1 MNTTNIGLNGSL
13 LLGLQSMN
21 AQQVA
26 IQTVGNNISNVNTP
40 GYARQRA
47 NLTND
52 EVTYGGSE
60 VGTGVSVS
68 NIESL
73 RSSLL
78 DSLVQQSLGDQGYAD
93 NSASLT
99 SSTQSALGEIFTST
113 SGSGSSSSVDTSSG
127 AIQTAF
133 SNFFGALQT
142 LASTPSDSTAR
153 EQVVQEGTALATSI
167 SGAYTRLQ
175 QAQSQIASDAG
186 SVTTQINQLATSI
199 ASLNQQI
206 TQVQA
211 SGGTAGDLVDARTA
225 DINTLSGLVNVTVA
239 NQSNGSVNISLADA
253 PTVSLVTGSNGGG
266 AGSTQT
272 LSVSYNANAAT
283 PLTVSAS
290 TYGALGSGIPSSGS
304 LGAHLDVAN
313 NVIGSPGASGDT
325 GLLGSLDDITSQLIS
340 QVNTQSKAGYDLNGT
355 AGTDFFSG
363 TGAASIAVS
372 STVAANPS
380 LIAAGNGTGP
390 LDGSNALA
398 MAQIQNSSSIIP
410 AFQSMVSGLGATVS
424 SAASNQTT
432 QDQLTQQ
439 LQTQQ
444 QSVSGVS
451 IDEEMTNLISFQQAY
466 AASAR
471 FLTTISNLYGTL
483 MSEGTTT

>member
-1 MNTTNIGLNGSL
+1 MSNNINIGLNASL
-13 LLGLQSMN
+13 LMGLQSMN

-47 NLTND
+47 NLSNADT
-52 EVTYGGSE
+52 VYGNQE
-60 VGTGVSVS
+60 VGTGVNVTD
-68 NIESL
+68 IESL

-78 DSLVQQSLGDQGYAD
+78 DGLVQQSLGDQGYAD
-93 NSASLT
+93 NSSSL
-99 SSTQSALGEIFTST
+99 SSAVQSALGEEFTAA
-113 SGSGSSSSVDTSSG
+113 SSSSSGASDSSSG
-127 AIQTAF
+127 AVQSAF
-133 SNFFGALQT
+133 ASFFSSLQT
-142 LASTPSDSTAR
+142 LASTPNDPTAR
-153 EQVVQEGTALATSI
+153 QQVVQDGASLATSI
-167 SGAYTRLQ
+167 SGAYSRLQ
-175 QAQSQIASDAG
+175 QAQSQIATDAG
-186 SVTTQINQLATSI
+186 SVVTQINQLSTSI

-211 SGGTAGDLVDARTA
+211 SGGTANDLIDTRTSDVD
-225 DINTLSGLVNVTVA
+225 TLSGLVNVNVSNQA
-239 NQSNGSVNISLADA
+239 NGAVNITLADA
-253 PTVSLVTGSNGGG
+253 PSVSLVTGSDGGG

-272 LSVSYNANAAT
+272 LSVAYNANSAT

-290 TYGALGSGIPSSGS
+290 TAGPLGTGIPSSGS
-304 LGAHLDVAN
+304 LGAHLDVVN
-313 NVIGSPGASGDT
+313 NVIGSPGSSGDT
-325 GLLGSLDDITSQLIS
+325 GLLGSLDDITAQLIS
-340 QVNTQSKAGYDLNGT
+340 QVNTQSEQGYDLNGT
-355 AGTDFFSG
+355 KGTAFFTG
-363 TGAASIAVS
+363 IGAASIAVNP
-372 STVAANPS
+372 TVAADPS

-390 LDGSNALA
+390 LDGSNAVA
-398 MAQIQNSSSIIP
+398 MANIQNSSNIIP
-410 AFQSMVSGLGATVS
+410 AFQTMVSNLGETVS
-424 SAASNQTT
+424 TAASNQST

-451 IDEEMTNLISFQQAY
+451 IDEEMTNLISYQQAY

>member
-93 NSASLT
+93 NSAS
-99 SSTQSALGEIFTST
+99 
-113 SGSGSSSSVDTSSG
+113 GSSSSVDTRSG

-253 PTVSLVTGSNGGG
+253 GPTAAVPVQPN
-266 AGSTQT
+266 
-272 LSVSYNANAAT
+272 LSVFRIM
-283 PLTVSAS
+283 PM
-290 TYGALGSGIPSSGS
+290 P
-304 LGAHLDVAN
+304 
-313 NVIGSPGASGDT
+313 P
-325 GLLGSLDDITSQLIS
+325 
-340 QVNTQSKAGYDLNGT
+340 
-355 AGTDFFSG
+355 
-363 TGAASIAVS
+363 
-372 STVAANPS
+372 
-380 LIAAGNGTGP
+380 
-390 LDGSNALA
+390 
-398 MAQIQNSSSIIP
+398 
-410 AFQSMVSGLGATVS
+410 
-424 SAASNQTT
+424 
-432 QDQLTQQ
+432 
-439 LQTQQ
+439 
-444 QSVSGVS
+444 
-451 IDEEMTNLISFQQAY
+451 
-466 AASAR
+466 R
-471 FLTTISNLYGTL
+471 R
-483 MSEGTTT
+483 